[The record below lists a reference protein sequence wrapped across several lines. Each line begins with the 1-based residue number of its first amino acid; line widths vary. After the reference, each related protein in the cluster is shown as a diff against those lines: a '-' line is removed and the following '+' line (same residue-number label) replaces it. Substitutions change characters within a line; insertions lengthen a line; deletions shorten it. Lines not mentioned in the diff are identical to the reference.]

1 MLGTMHGKEAAV
13 AKPVTR
19 FLGADLVVPRDIDT
33 DAFGTF
39 TGEIARA
46 GTMLEAGR
54 AKARIAMARTGLT
67 LGIASEG
74 SYGPHPYLPFLP
86 GGVELLLFI
95 DEERSLEIN
104 ETLVVPRTN
113 YDSQTC
119 APGDSL
125 DSILRHLRYPSHAV
139 TVQPFTPEVPER
151 PIVGEQ
157 ERSDAPIFKGIRN
170 LGDLERA
177 IAACALA
184 STEGRALL
192 IPDMRAH
199 MNPTRM
205 AMIRLAASKLMK
217 RIVSLCPDCGTPGF
231 GAADVIRGLPCAWCG
246 EPTRLAVAEIHR
258 CTRCG
263 FRREK
268 LLRGKAERADPGQ
281 CDFCNP

>member
-1 MLGTMHGKEAAV
+1 V
-13 AKPVTR
+13 
-19 FLGADLVVPRDIDT
+19 
-33 DAFGTF
+33 
-39 TGEIARA
+39 
-46 GTMLEAGR
+46 
-54 AKARIAMARTGLT
+54 
-67 LGIASEG
+67 
-74 SYGPHPYLPFLP
+74 
-86 GGVELLLFI
+86 FI
-95 DEERSLEIN
+95 DEERSLEIK

-139 TVQPFTPEVPER
+139 AVQPFTPEVPER

-205 AMIRLAASKLMK
+205 AMIRLAASKLEAH
-217 RIVSLCPDCGTPGF
+217 RFLVPGLRNTR
-231 GAADVIRGLPCAWCG
+231 VWCRRRH
-246 EPTRLAVAEIHR
+246 PWLAVCVVWRAHPAGR
-258 CTRCG
+258 SRTPP
-263 FRREK
+263 
-268 LLRGKAERADPGQ
+268 LHALRLPA
-281 CDFCNP
+281 